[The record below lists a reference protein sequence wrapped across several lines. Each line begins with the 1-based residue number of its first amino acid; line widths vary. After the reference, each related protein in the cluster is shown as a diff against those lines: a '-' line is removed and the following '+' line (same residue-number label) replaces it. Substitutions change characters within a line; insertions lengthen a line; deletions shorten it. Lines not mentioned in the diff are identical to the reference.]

1 MPLLGQSASLLAFAI
16 ADGSVDEHDDC
27 HPHEHMPERLGVPGF
42 LRGSRWK
49 AVRGE
54 PAYLVLYEVAHLDVL
69 TSAPYLQRLN
79 APTPWTTRMMPAYR
93 NMTRG
98 LCVVRASHG
107 PGLGGQALLIR
118 LRLPGSGTSEA
129 KPLHELLGELALRRG
144 ISSAHWLE
152 GAVQAPMTREQSI
165 RGADRSVDSALL
177 VTAYEETAL
186 DALEAGELAVAVP
199 ARGPDVAP
207 TGRLAGAPIG
217 RLAGLGAEG
226 ATAARYRLC
235 HTLHALGAA

>member
-1 MPLLGQSASLLAFAI
+1 MPLLGQAAMLLGFDI
-16 ADGSVDEHDDC
+16 ADGSVDEHDDW
-27 HPHEHMPERLGVPGF
+27 HTHEHMPERLGVPGF

-107 PGLGGQALLIR
+107 HGLGGQALLIR
-118 LRLPGSGTSEA
+118 LRLPGSGATQA
-129 KPLHELLGELALRRG
+129 NPLHEMLGALALRRG

-165 RGADRSVDSALL
+165 RGTDRSVDSALL
-177 VTAYEETAL
+177 ITAYDEAAL
-186 DALEAGELAVAVP
+186 DALEAGELAVAAP
-199 ARGPDVAP
+199 PRGPEAVP
-207 TGRLAGAPIG
+207 TGGLAGAPIG
-217 RLAGLGAEG
+217 RLAGWGAEG

-235 HTLHALGAA
+235 HTLQALGGT

>member
-1 MPLLGQSASLLAFAI
+1 MPLLGQAAMLLGFDI
-16 ADGSVDEHDDC
+16 ADESVDEHDDW
-27 HPHEHMPERLGVPGF
+27 HTHEHMPERLAVPGF

-49 AVRGE
+49 AQRGE

-98 LCVVRASHG
+98 LCRVRASHG
-107 PGLGGQALLIR
+107 HGLGGQALLIR
-118 LRLPGSGTSEA
+118 LRLPGSETSDPD
-129 KPLHELLGELALRRG
+129 PLREFLGALALRRG

-177 VTAYEETAL
+177 ITAYDEAAL
-186 DALEAGELAVAVP
+186 DALEAGELAAVAS
-199 ARGPDVAP
+199 AHGPDQTP
-207 TGRLAGAPIG
+207 TV
-217 RLAGLGAEG
+217 
-226 ATAARYRLC
+226 ARYRLC
-235 HTLHALGAA
+235 HTLHALAAT